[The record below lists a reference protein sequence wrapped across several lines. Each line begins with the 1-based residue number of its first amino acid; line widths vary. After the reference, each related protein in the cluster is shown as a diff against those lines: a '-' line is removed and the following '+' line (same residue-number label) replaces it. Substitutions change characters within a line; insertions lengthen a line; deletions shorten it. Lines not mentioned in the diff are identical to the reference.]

1 MISYQCKGKGKGCS
15 WESRAGTCSRDLQ
28 CLQLREPLVKYPQH
42 RTIHCLHGMM
52 DPRRRL
58 FSISCALPPTSPV
71 RHMCQ
76 QSSASPPSTKTAPHV
91 HAGGLLPRESAGG
104 GEGETGAGQLRAV
117 QNRVIG

>member
-76 QSSASPPSTKTAPHV
+76 QSSASPPSTKTALYGSSTPMYTQV
-91 HAGGLLPRESAGG
+91 VYCLE
-104 GEGETGAGQLRAV
+104 
-117 QNRVIG
+117 RVPVVVKAKRSWPT